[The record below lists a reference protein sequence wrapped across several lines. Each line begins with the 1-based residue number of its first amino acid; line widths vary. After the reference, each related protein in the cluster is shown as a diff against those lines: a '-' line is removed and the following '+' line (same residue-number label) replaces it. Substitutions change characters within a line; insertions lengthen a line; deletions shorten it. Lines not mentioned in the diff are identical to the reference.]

1 MDDTIGKPQKNNK
14 IAVDDLVWS
23 RTLSKANLLGQLIS
37 LNTGCKKTIYIIK
50 LTDTEYKMY
59 IPDDVTL
66 CNGGLSATG
75 YNSKSLIPAGL
86 NLKGKI
92 SVYGGKNV
100 TSMESMFAETNFTSI
115 DVSGVEAQNIENLH
129 GMFYGC
135 EDLETVKFWDFSTKA
150 VSDTAAM
157 FMYCQKL
164 TDISLDWLS
173 EAKIKTI
180 RSMFYECRIEALNI
194 TGLNTNEIL
203 NMGLAFAYASIRRLT
218 VREFGIKGARTAQG
232 LFDSCLIGE
241 VVFVG
246 DDIGDIKILLD
257 NCKIHNIKYKM
268 Q

>member
-1 MDDTIGKPQKNNK
+1 MDNTIGKPQKNNK
-14 IAVDDLVWS
+14 IIVDDSVWS
-23 RTLSKANLLGQLIS
+23 RALSKANLLGRLIS
-37 LNTGCKKTIYIIK
+37 LDTGCKKNIYIIR

-66 CNGGLSATG
+66 CSGVLSATG
-75 YNSKSLIPAGL
+75 YNPKSLIPADL
-86 NLKGKI
+86 NLEGKI

-100 TSMESMFAETNFTSI
+100 TSMDSMFAETRFTSI
-115 DVSGVEAQNIENLH
+115 DLSGVEAHNIENLRE
-129 GMFYGC
+129 MFCGC
-135 EDLETVKFWDFSTKA
+135 EELETVKFWDFNTKE
-150 VSDTAAM
+150 VSDTTAM

-164 TDISLDWLS
+164 TDVSLCWLS

-180 RSMFYECRIEALNI
+180 RSMFYECRIDTLDI

-218 VREFGIKGARTAQG
+218 VGEFGIKGARTAQG

-246 DDIGDIKILLD
+246 DDLGDIKILLD